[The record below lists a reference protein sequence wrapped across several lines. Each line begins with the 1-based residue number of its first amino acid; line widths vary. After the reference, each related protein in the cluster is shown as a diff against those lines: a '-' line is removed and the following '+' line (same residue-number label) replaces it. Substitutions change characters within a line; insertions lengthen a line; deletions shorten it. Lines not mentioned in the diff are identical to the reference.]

1 MVRSWERRV
10 ASSEHRYII
19 VIHKKSENTDFTI
32 VFMGTPQFA
41 VPTLDALVEA
51 GHEVLAVYTQPP
63 RPAGRGGR
71 PRPSPVNERATAL
84 GIEVRHPASLKP
96 QAEIDAIADLRPDW
110 IVVAAYGMILPRAVL
125 AAPTRGCLNVHGSL
139 LPRWRGA
146 APVQRAIMA
155 GDAETGICIMDME
168 AGLDTGPVR
177 LREAMPLAGM
187 TTGRAMDQL
196 ADMGARLMVDVLA
209 DPAGHPSIPQ
219 SQDGV
224 TYAEKIDK
232 REARLDPSRPATELA
247 RTVMAMSPSPGA
259 WIEVSGERIR
269 VLCAD
274 AVEGAGV
281 PGRFVDGR
289 MTLACGEGLLRIHRA
304 QRPGK
309 SPLHPEDLVAG
320 FPIAAG
326 TFVG

>member
-1 MVRSWERRV
+1 
-10 ASSEHRYII
+10 
-19 VIHKKSENTDFTI
+19 
-32 VFMGTPQFA
+32 MGTPQFA

-51 GHEVLAVYTQPP
+51 GHEILAVYTQPP

-71 PRPSPVNERATAL
+71 PRPSPVHERATAL
-84 GIEVRHPASLKP
+84 GIEVRHPTSLKP

-125 AAPTRGCLNVHGSL
+125 AVPSMGCLNVHGSL

-177 LREAMPLAGM
+177 LREAMPLEGM
-187 TTGRAMDQL
+187 TTGRAMKQL
-196 ADMGARLMVDVLA
+196 ADMGARLMIDVLA
-209 DPAGHPSIPQ
+209 DPAGHPPVPQ
-219 SQDGV
+219 TQDGV

-259 WIEVSGERIR
+259 WIEVCGERIK

-274 AVEGAGV
+274 ALDGTGE

-289 MTLACGEGLLRIHRA
+289 MTLACGQGLLRIHRA

-326 TFVG
+326 TMAGRTR

>member
-1 MVRSWERRV
+1 MVRSWERRI
-10 ASSEHRYII
+10 ASSEHRHII
-19 VIHKKSENTDFTI
+19 VIHEKSENTDFTI

-41 VPTLDALVEA
+41 VPTLDAIVEA
-51 GHEVLAVYTQPP
+51 GHDVLAVYTQPP

-71 PRPSPVNERATAL
+71 PRPSPVHERAAAL

-110 IVVAAYGMILPRAVL
+110 IVVAAYGLILPRAVL

-196 ADMGARLMVDVLA
+196 AHMGARLMIDVLA
-209 DPAGHPSIPQ
+209 DPTEHPPLPQ
-219 SQDGV
+219 PDEGI

-232 REARLDPSRPATELA
+232 REARLDPSRPAVELA

-259 WIEVSGERIR
+259 WIEVHGERVK

-274 AVEGAGV
+274 PLEGTGE

-320 FPIAAG
+320 FPIPEG
-326 TFVG
+326 TMIG

>member
-1 MVRSWERRV
+1 
-10 ASSEHRYII
+10 
-19 VIHKKSENTDFTI
+19 
-32 VFMGTPQFA
+32 MGTPQFA

-51 GHEVLAVYTQPP
+51 GHEILAVYTQPP

-71 PRPSPVNERATAL
+71 PRPSPVHQRALAL
-84 GIEVRHPASLKP
+84 DIEVRHPASLKP
-96 QAEIDAIADLRPDW
+96 QSEIDAIASLRPDW
-110 IVVAAYGMILPRAVL
+110 IVVAAYGMILPRVVL
-125 AAPTRGCLNVHGSL
+125 ALPSRGCLNVHGSL

-187 TTGRAMDQL
+187 TTGRTMDAL
-196 ADMGARLMVDVLA
+196 AAMGARLMAEVLA
-209 DPAGHPSIPQ
+209 DPDGHPPVPQ
-219 SQDGV
+219 PDEGV
-224 TYAEKIDK
+224 IYADKIDK
-232 REARLDPSRPATELA
+232 REARLDPSRSASELA
-247 RTVMAMSPSPGA
+247 RTVMAMAPSPGA
-259 WIEVSGERIR
+259 WIEVGGERIR
-269 VLCAD
+269 ILCAD
-274 AVEGAGV
+274 AVEGAGE

-304 QRPGK
+304 QRAGR

-320 FPIAAG
+320 FPIPAG
-326 TFVG
+326 TPVG